1 MSERET
7 IHLAADLSFLHTD
20 FLWRMSGSWVDYPY
34 YSTSEFY
41 ENIAKIA
48 ECGRFD
54 LLFFGDTG
62 GTSEDYGG
70 NHDAVVRNGVKWPRH
85 DMTAMIPI
93 LARVTEGVG
102 YALTM
107 STTYHHPFHCART
120 FNALDHVT
128 RGRIAWNA
136 VTSAYKGEAAN
147 WGFDVMMEHGERYRR
162 AQEFLQVACALWD
175 SVEPD
180 ALVMDRDSGVFA
192 DPEKVHRI
200 NFKGD
205 YFNVRG
211 PLPALPS
218 PQQRPLIIQAGQSGP
233 GMDLA
238 ATYADLQFSTRRTVE
253 SMKQH
258 RKALDEKLLSF
269 GRQPR
274 DLGILWSVRVQ
285 VAESKSEARAKEQ
298 AFLDSIPPEGG
309 LIEMSQW
316 FGVDFSTAEL
326 DMTLADFA
334 DQVKAVNGNL
344 GTFEE
349 IVKTTEPNM
358 TVRELGRDYM
368 TKRIMTAEGTPK
380 EIVDKL
386 EMMHYETGA
395 NGGFILGRG
404 FHATDNIKEFVEHVV
419 PELQRRG
426 LSKKEYSGSTMRENF
441 ND

>member
-7 IHLAADLSFLHTD
+7 IHLAADISFLHTD
-20 FLWRMSGSWVDYPY
+20 FLWRMPGSWVGYPY
-34 YSTSEFY
+34 YSSSEFY
-41 ENIAKIA
+41 EDLAKVA
-48 ECGRFD
+48 EHGKFD

-62 GTSEDYGG
+62 GTSEDFGG
-70 NHDAVVRNGVKWPRH
+70 NHNAVVSHGVKWPRH
-85 DMTAMIPI
+85 DMTPMVPI
-93 LARVTEGVG
+93 LARLTKNIG

-120 FNALDHVT
+120 FNSLDHVT
-128 RGRIAWNA
+128 KGRIAWNA
-136 VTSAYKGEAAN
+136 VTSAYRWEAMN
-147 WGFDVMMEHGERYRR
+147 WGFEVMMDHDERYRR

-180 ALVMDRDSGVFA
+180 AVILDRESGEFLN
-192 DPEKVHRI
+192 PEKVHRLD
-200 NFKGD
+200 FKGD

-218 PQQRPLIIQAGQSGP
+218 PQQRPVIIQAGSSGP

-238 ATYADLQFSTRRTVE
+238 AKYADLQFSTRRTVE

-258 RKALDEKLLSF
+258 RAAIDEKLVNL
-269 GRQPR
+269 GRTPR

-285 VAESKSEARAKEQ
+285 VAESQSEARAKEQ

-326 DMTLADFA
+326 NMTLSDFA
-334 DQVKAVNGNL
+334 DQVREQKGNL
-344 GTFEE
+344 GTFDELL
-349 IVKTTEPNM
+349 KTTDPKM
-358 TVRELGRDYM
+358 TVREFGRDYM
-368 TKRIMTAEGTPK
+368 TQRVMVAEGTPE

-386 EMMHYETGA
+386 EMIHYETGA
-395 NGGFILGRG
+395 NGGFILARG
-404 FHATDNIKEFVEHVV
+404 FHASDNMREFVDHVV

-426 LSKKEYSGSTMRENF
+426 LSKTKYSGPTLRENF

>member
-1 MSERET
+1 M
-7 IHLAADLSFLHTD
+7 
-20 FLWRMSGSWVDYPY
+20 
-34 YSTSEFY
+34 
-41 ENIAKIA
+41 
-48 ECGRFD
+48 
-54 LLFFGDTG
+54 
-62 GTSEDYGG
+62 
-70 NHDAVVRNGVKWPRH
+70 
-85 DMTAMIPI
+85 
-93 LARVTEGVG
+93 
-102 YALTM
+102 
-107 STTYHHPFHCART
+107 

-136 VTSAYKGEAAN
+136 VTSAYKWEAMN
-147 WGFDVMMEHGERYRR
+147 WGFDVMMEHDERYRR
-162 AQEFLQVACALWD
+162 AQEFLQVACQLWD

-180 ALVMDRDSGVFA
+180 APVLDRDKGLFL
-192 DPEKVHRI
+192 DPDKVHRLD
-200 NFKGD
+200 FRGD

-238 ATYADLQFSTRRTVE
+238 AKYADLQFSTRRTVE

-258 RKALDEKLLSF
+258 RAAIDEKLASF
-269 GRQPR
+269 GRKPR

-285 VAESKSEARAKEQ
+285 VAESRSEARAKEQ

-316 FGVDFSTAEL
+316 FGVDFSTA
-326 DMTLADFA
+326 DPNMTLSDFA
-334 DQVKAVNGNL
+334 DQVREAGGNL

-349 IVKTTEPNM
+349 IVKTTDSKT
-358 TVRELGRDYM
+358 TVLELGRDYL
-368 TKRIMTAEGTPK
+368 TKRIMTAEGTPE

-386 EMMHYETGA
+386 EMIHNETGA

-404 FHATDNIKEFVEHVV
+404 YHAMDNIREFVERVV

-426 LSKKEYSGSTMRENF
+426 LSKTEYSAGTLHDNF

>member
-20 FLWRMSGSWVDYPY
+20 FLWRMPGSWVGYPY
-34 YSTSEFY
+34 YSSSEFY
-41 ENIAKIA
+41 EDIAKMA
-48 ECGRFD
+48 ERGRMD

-62 GTSEDYGG
+62 GTSEDFGG

-85 DMTAMIPI
+85 DMTPMIPV
-93 LARVTEGVG
+93 LARVTEQIG

-128 RGRIAWNA
+128 KGRIAWNA
-136 VTSAYKGEAAN
+136 VTSAYKWEAMN
-147 WGFDVMMEHGERYRR
+147 WGFDVMMEHDERYRR
-162 AQEFLQVACALWD
+162 AQEFLDVACRLWD

-180 ALVMDRDSGVFA
+180 APVLDREAGVFLNS
-192 DPEKVHRI
+192 EKVHRLD
-200 NFKGD
+200 FRGD

-238 ATYADLQFSTRRTVE
+238 ARFADLQFSTRRTID

-258 RKALDEKLLSF
+258 RAAIDERLAKF
-269 GRQPR
+269 GREPR
-274 DLGILWSVRVQ
+274 DLGILWSVRIQ
-285 VAESKSEARAKEQ
+285 VAESQSEARAKEQ

-316 FGVDFSTAEL
+316 FGVDFSTADPE
-326 DMTLADFA
+326 MTFADFA
-334 DQVKAVNGNL
+334 DQVRETSGNL

-349 IVKTTEPNM
+349 IVKTTDPKT
-358 TVRELGRDYM
+358 TVRELGRDYL
-368 TKRIMTAEGTPK
+368 TKRILAAEGTPK
-380 EIVDKL
+380 EIVDRL
-386 EMMHYETGA
+386 EEIHFETGA

-404 FHATDNIKEFVEHVV
+404 YHASNNIREFVDHVV
-419 PELQRRG
+419 PELQRRR
-426 LSKKEYSGSTMRENF
+426 LSKTEYTPGTLRDNF